1 MRTKK
6 YRLWAAAALALT
18 VTGFSACLKSDN
30 PAPSRPKVNYVF
42 LNASTFAPGID
53 IYNNGTKLTTTAP
66 FKLGQYSDY
75 YTYRG
80 TQDFTFKKGGAD
92 STLGSIVA
100 AFDSLQ
106 IYTIVMYGQQPQ
118 FRAVRNDFT
127 NADGSKV
134 NVRFYQLSPNSGP
147 VDFYLDGKKVD
158 SSHYYDAGQLRSDFT
173 ALSPN
178 GISSSKLTVKVA
190 GKDSVLAETTS
201 PKWSFQTG
209 GVYTI
214 YYIGLRGVSGDNA
227 PQVNNVISYF

>member
-30 PAPSRPKVNYVF
+30 PAPSRPKANYVF

-53 IYNNGTKLTTTAP
+53 IYHNGTKLTSTP
-66 FKLGQYSDY
+66 FKIGQYSDY

-100 AFDSLQ
+100 TFDSLQ
-106 IYTIVMYGQQPQ
+106 IYTVVMFGEQPQ

-127 NADGSKV
+127 NADGSKI
-134 NVRFYQLSPNSGP
+134 NIRFYQLSPNSGP
-147 VDFYLDGKKVD
+147 VDLYLDGKKID
-158 SSHYYDAGQLRSDFT
+158 SSHYYDGSSLRSDFT
-173 ALSPN
+173 ALNPGSY
-178 GISSSKLTVKVA
+178 GTSKLTVKVA
-190 GKDSVLAETTS
+190 GKDSTLAETTS

-214 YYIGLRGVSGDNA
+214 YYIGLKGATGDNA
-227 PQVNNVISYF
+227 PAVNNVVSYF